1 MSKPPEPAIP
11 EKATVSWVSAGAQK
25 NHRNQLITKPY
36 THQTWTGPATRKAN
50 TSWLQNHKTKSLTK
64 PYTHQTCT
72 EQAARNGNTSWL
84 HPTDTKNSSPK
95 QQKTNSY
102 NKNNCKAKCK
112 KEHGATLRS
121 VSWVYPGD
129 MTIPRPD
136 TNKPTITITN
146 RTMTK
151 QNTKA
156 AAAIASVCYVCVHV
170 LHARCQR
177 VRSTRGAAKATEI
190 HEKLTRLS

>member
-1 MSKPPEPAIP
+1 MAEPHGNVSKPPVPAVP
-11 EKATVSWVSAGAQK
+11 GKATVSWVSAGAQQ
-25 NHRNQLITKPY
+25 NHRNQTI
-36 THQTWTGPATRKAN
+36 
-50 TSWLQNHKTKSLTK
+50 TK

-84 HPTDTKNSSPK
+84 HPTDTKNISPK

-102 NKNNCKAKCK
+102 NKNNCKAECK
-112 KEHGATLRS
+112 KEHAAKLRS

-156 AAAIASVCYVCVHV
+156 AAAIACDCSACVYI
-170 LHARCQR
+170 LHARFQR
-177 VRSTRGAAKATEI
+177 VRPMRGAATATEI
-190 HEKLTRLS
+190 HEKLTR